1 MYNFIVG
8 VKTPHIA
15 DGKINAK
22 LLLTIEGANDYICVD
37 LKQVSRIPFVKCN
50 KELVDEDGF
59 RILKLAIIKNKSR
72 RETKLAFRCSENLNL
87 TLFAELLG

>member
-8 VKTPHIA
+8 VKTPHIT
-15 DGKINAK
+15 DHEINAK
-22 LLLTIEGANDYICVD
+22 LLITIEGANDYLSVD
-37 LKQVSRIPFVKCN
+37 LKQVARIPFVKCN

-72 RETKLAFRCSENLNL
+72 KETKLAFKCS
-87 TLFAELLG
+87 